1 MIKSNN
7 TKFPLKIFII
17 TAISVLLIA
26 AISTIWLFSNKVS
39 DFKGITLK
47 SGNDTINVQLCE
59 SNLLKVSFLPN
70 GKSTPN
76 TEVISKTKYD
86 LVKAKVKKGGGFTSI
101 STDKMVV
108 KINNETNRISVYDT
122 NNNLLIK
129 EQDVSKPYDDRVA
142 FDINKGDNFYGVS
155 GYNATADSSE
165 LILRNEGGDATAG
178 EQGNCG
184 APLIWSTR
192 GYGVLVDSDGGYFTI
207 SGAKM
212 SFEEPSKKDINYY
225 VMVGSPNE
233 IMSTTAEIS
242 GKPPMF
248 PKWAMGFTNTEWG
261 IDEKELTNIVNTY
274 RSKNI
279 PIDNYCL
286 DFDWKAWG
294 QDNYGEFRW
303 NTDKFPS
310 GPSGKLK
317 ADMDAKGIKLTGIMK
332 PRIGVDTVQ
341 GKYATDNN
349 LWWPNKESYIDYFSG
364 KKVNDINFHLPE
376 SRKWFFDNS
385 KNAMETGI
393 SGWWNDEADAGFDN
407 TQFLDMQKGM
417 YEGQRATNDLRAW
430 SINRNFYLGAQ
441 KYAYGMWSGDIGSG
455 FDVMANQ
462 RERMLSAVNLG
473 EVKWGMDIGGFNGEP
488 TPENYARWIQF
499 GAFTPIFRVH
509 GQQNLQRQP
518 WSFGPV
524 AEAASKKAMV
534 LRYQLIPYIYSY
546 ERKAYTDGIG
556 LVRPLNYDYPKDEK
570 LSNYVDAWM
579 FGDYL
584 LAAPVVNEGE
594 TSKEIYLPEGTW
606 IDYFKGKKYAG
617 NTTINYE
624 LNATT
629 WQDIPLFIKKGAI
642 LPTQDS
648 MNYVGEK
655 PVTDIYLDIFP
666 DIKKTSFK
674 YYDDDGLSYNYEKGE
689 YFIQNMTVEDSKGTF
704 NFNISDKE
712 GSYTPKLK
720 YYICKFHDKSAQSV
734 KINNTEVKKSQ
745 DLKTLMSS
753 NEECFA
759 TGKDIHGD
767 VTYVKVV
774 SGMKKEINI
783 K

>member
-1 MIKSNN
+1 MIKSNKR
-7 TKFPLKIFII
+7 KFPLKVFII
-17 TAISVLLIA
+17 AGISVLLIA
-26 AISTIWLFSNKVS
+26 AISAKWLLSSKVS
-39 DFKGITLK
+39 DFTGITLK
-47 SGNDTINVQLCE
+47 SGNDKITVQLCE

-70 GKSTPN
+70 GKATPN

-86 LVKAKVKKGGGFTSI
+86 TVKAKVKKGGEFTSI
-101 STDKMVV
+101 STDKMIV
-108 KINNETNRISVYDT
+108 KINNKTNRISVYDI

-129 EQDVSKPYDDRVA
+129 EQDIPKANDNSVA
-142 FDINKGDNFYGVS
+142 FNINKGDNFYGVS

-165 LILRNEGGDATAG
+165 LILRNEGDDVEAG
-178 EQGNCG
+178 EQGDCG
-184 APLIWSTR
+184 APLIWSTK

-207 SGAKM
+207 SGDKM
-212 SFEEPSKKDINYY
+212 SFEESSKEDVNYY
-225 VMVGSPNE
+225 VMVGNPNE

-294 QDNYGEFRW
+294 EDKYGEFRW
-303 NTDKFPS
+303 NTEKFPS

-317 ADMDAKGIKLTGIMK
+317 SDMDAKGIKLTGIMK

-349 LWWPNKESYIDYFSG
+349 LWWPNKEPYSDYFSG

-393 SGWWNDEADAGFDN
+393 LGWWNDEADAGFDN
-407 TQFLDMQKGM
+407 TQFIDMQKGM
-417 YEGQRATNDLRAW
+417 YEGQRNTNDIRAW

-455 FDVMANQ
+455 FDVMASQ

-473 EVKWGMDIGGFNGEP
+473 EVKWGMDIGGFNGQP

-509 GQQNLQRQP
+509 GQQNYQRQP

-524 AEAASKKAMV
+524 AEAASKKAMI

-546 ERKAYTDGIG
+546 ERKAYEDGIG

-594 TSKEIYLPEGTW
+594 SSKEIYLPEGTW

-617 NTTINYE
+617 NTTINYN
-624 LNATT
+624 LNVTT
-629 WQDIPLFIKKGAI
+629 WEDIPLFIKKGAI

-655 PVTDIYLDIFP
+655 PVTNIYLDIFP

-674 YYDDDGLSYNYEKGE
+674 YYDDDGLSYKYEKGE

-712 GSYTPKLK
+712 GSFTPKLK
-720 YYICKFHDKSAQSV
+720 YYIGKFHGKTAQSV

-759 TGKDIHGD
+759 TGTDIYGD

-774 SGMKKEINI
+774 SGIKKEINI